1 MMITYEQKLDADVRW
16 AFMEG
21 SSHFGN
27 ASAVHKTL
35 ARFARRLDELK
46 IPYAV
51 TGAMALFFHGYR
63 HFTEDVDLLVT
74 QAGME
79 AIRSQL
85 DELDCWTERPGSNVL
100 RDRQT
105 GVAIDL
111 HETTSE
117 LTNSVVNMEGMR
129 ILSLPCLVET
139 KIRSGTARRG
149 RLMHLCDIQALLE
162 RVQLPESF
170 VTQLSPPAQAEF
182 HTIWWHAHGNSF
194 ANAPGTEWARPM
206 QFDVPYDND

>member
-1 MMITYEQKLDADVRW
+1 MITYEQLNANLRW
-16 AFMEG
+16 ALMEG
-21 SSHFGN
+21 SMHFGK

-35 ARFARRLDELK
+35 ARFARQLDELK

-74 QAGME
+74 KSGME
-79 AIRSQL
+79 EIRNRM

-111 HETTSE
+111 HVTTSE
-117 LTNSVVNMEGMR
+117 LTNSAVYMDGMR

-139 KIRSGTARRG
+139 KIRTGTARRT

-170 VTQLSPPAQAEF
+170 VTQLSPPIQAEF
-182 HTIWWHAHGNSF
+182 HTIWRHAHGSF
-194 ANAPGTEWARPM
+194 
-206 QFDVPYDND
+206 F